1 MNLPLTGNM
10 GGAES
15 DRLEAL
21 RAHRILDSAPE
32 AAFDDLVVLAATV
45 AAVPIAVFVL
55 YDYGRVWFKASLGW
69 DRGAGLVEHA
79 FFAPVLAAGGRL
91 FVEDCLL
98 RAPFATHPLTQGS
111 AGLRMLAATPVFDGS
126 GHCLGSLCV
135 ADTHPG
141 HLSASQFDALE
152 RLARQISDQMSLRLL
167 RQRARDLHEP
177 QASYTPDGDTM
188 PELPSGERRFWQA
201 FQCAP
206 IGMALVGLDGRWLH
220 INEALVR
227 TLGYSASELASLR
240 FQDVTHPD
248 DLAPDLAL
256 VEQIL
261 AGAID
266 RYQMEKRYIHRDGHL
281 VHALLSVSM
290 ARDDA
295 GQPLYFISKIK
306 DITDLHKAYA
316 VAETALAEKTTL
328 LNEIH
333 HRVKNNLQVIS
344 SLLSL
349 QLGANQDPGVRAVLG
364 DAQGRVSAMA
374 LIHQLLYEGRD
385 LSSVNLS
392 DYLRRLGGLVARST
406 ASSTRRVRLEF
417 ALDQTLR
424 LDPQKAVPFG
434 LLANEVLTNAYKHA
448 FPNDRAGAVTV
459 TLARAD
465 SGEARLV
472 IEDDGTG
479 LPVDFK
485 LRAGSGLGA
494 RLIPLLCDQAKARMT
509 VDSEPGRG
517 ARFTFC
523 FALAGA
529 ENQGG

>member
-1 MNLPLTGNM
+1 MNLPLMGAT

-21 RAHRILDSAPE
+21 RAHRILDTAPE
-32 AAFDDLVVLAATV
+32 AAFDDLVVLAANV
-45 AAVPIAVFVL
+45 AAAPIAVFVL

-69 DRGAGLVEHA
+69 NRGAGVLEHA
-79 FFAPVLAAGGRL
+79 FFAPVLAAGGRM

-98 RAPFATHPLTQGS
+98 RAPFAAHPLSQGVG
-111 AGLRMLAATPVFDGS
+111 GLRMLAATPVLDAS

-135 ADTHPG
+135 ADPHPG
-141 HLSASQFDALE
+141 NRSAAQLDALE

-177 QASYTPDGDTM
+177 QATYASANAAL

-227 TLGYSASELASLR
+227 TLGYSATELASLR
-240 FQDVTHPD
+240 FQDVTHPE
-248 DLAPDLAL
+248 DLAADLAL

-261 AGAID
+261 SGAID

-295 GQPLYFISKIK
+295 GQPLYFISQIK

-316 VAETALAEKTTL
+316 MAEAALAEKTTL

-349 QLGANQDPGVRAVLG
+349 QLGANQDPSVRAVLAE
-364 DAQGRVSAMA
+364 AQGRVSAMA
-374 LIHQLLYEGRD
+374 LIHQLLYEGRE

-406 ASSTRRVRLEF
+406 ATTARRVRLEF
-417 ALDQTLR
+417 VLDQSLR

-448 FPNDRAGAVTV
+448 FPDDRRGTVTV
-459 TLARAD
+459 ELARSS
-465 SGEARLV
+465 SGEASLT
-472 IEDDGTG
+472 IADDGVG
-479 LPVDFK
+479 LPADFK
-485 LRAGSGLGA
+485 LLGGSSLGA
-494 RLIPLLCDQAKARMT
+494 RLIPLLCDQAKARMS
-509 VDSEPGRG
+509 VDSQPDAG
-517 ARFTFC
+517 ARFTFS
-523 FALAGA
+523 FTPADAAG
-529 ENQGG
+529 QGG